1 MKPRS
6 NRVGLFAFQ
15 GKIMRYELTK
25 MAFAALT
32 ISTSTLFAS
41 THDGTNVA
49 DATEW
54 KFNAG
59 ADFRMR
65 QEMMD
70 NIPGNPGDIYSIAPV
85 KRGKN
90 KNQMRFR
97 PRAWFAVE
105 NGPFR
110 LYSRITDEFR
120 EYPVENGQRKK
131 DRAYNF
137 PDELFL
143 DNLYLEGNGLELDYL
158 NDIGIEKFDFRFG
171 RQDLFERGHSIFG
184 LDRIIA
190 DGTPLDGSRGFF
202 ADMMRVKLH
211 FNELHSVDLFTLYC
225 NGRNNIRWGNNR
237 SEGRAMNPINM
248 SDSNEM
254 DEWGGGIVYSGVLND
269 KALPFKAYSIFKRS
283 EAYTTSSPIAR
294 NMSAKE
300 ITTVGTLFEP
310 KFSDQWSMELEGA
323 KQFGRILDG
332 NKQAGGFMGHVAINY
347 RPKVLREYSPVVSWA
362 TTYYSGDRHRTEKGN
377 NDTAWDPMWARFTQ
391 DSEMLV
397 YGALYGNCYWSNMI
411 YSKLKLTM
419 KFAPH
424 HGFYA
429 YTGPMFVAE
438 QDRLGH
444 ADGSG
449 DSMYK
454 GWLSAARYDF
464 PIRLAPKNATGVD
477 RFELFGHI
485 VAEVF
490 QPGDYFDSSKPAYF
504 IRWQIDFRF

>member
-1 MKPRS
+1 MKPCS
-6 NRVGLFAFQ
+6 KRVGLFAFQ
-15 GKIMRYELTK
+15 EKTMSEKIIKIAIATLTFS
-25 MAFAALT
+25 M
-32 ISTSTLFAS
+32 STGFAS
-41 THDGTNVA
+41 AQYGTNTA
-49 DATEW
+49 NATKW

-59 ADFRMR
+59 ADFRVR
-65 QEMMD
+65 HEMMD
-70 NIPGNPGDIYSIAPV
+70 NIPGNPGDMYSVSPV
-85 KRGKN
+85 KRGGN
-90 KNQMRFR
+90 KNQIRFR
-97 PRAWFAVE
+97 PRAWFTVE

-110 LYSRITDEFR
+110 IYSRITDEFR

-137 PDELFL
+137 PDEVFL
-143 DNLYLEGNGLELDYL
+143 DNLYLEGKELELDSFQ
-158 NDIGIEKFDFRFG
+158 NIGVDKFDFRIG
-171 RQDLFERGHSIFG
+171 RQDLFEQGHSIFG

-202 ADMMRVKLH
+202 ADMMRAKLY
-211 FNELHSVDLFTLYC
+211 FNEQHSLDLFTLYC
-225 NGRNNIRWGNNR
+225 NGRNDIRWGNHK

-254 DEWGGGIVYSGVLND
+254 DEWGGGFVYSGILNIEE
-269 KALPFKAYSIFKRS
+269 LPFKAYSIFKRS

-294 NMSAKE
+294 HMSAKE
-300 ITTVGTLFEP
+300 ITTIGALFEP
-310 KFSDQWSMELEGA
+310 QFTDQWSMELEGA
-323 KQFGRILDG
+323 KQFGRLLDG

-347 RPKVLREYSPVVSWA
+347 RPKSLRKYSPVVSWA
-362 TTYYSGDRHRTEKGN
+362 TTYYSGDRDRTEKDS

-391 DSEMLV
+391 DSDMLV

-419 KFAPH
+419 NFGPH

-438 QDRLGH
+438 QDGLGH
-444 ADGSG
+444 ADGTG

-464 PIRLAPKNATGVD
+464 PIRLAPKDANGVD
-477 RFELFGHI
+477 RFEIFGHI
-485 VAEVF
+485 VAEMF